1 MGKDS
6 RQSFGWI
13 VGVGMTLEKSIPP
26 FVNLVT
32 LKSARVED
40 LWWREIRGTRI
51 VFFKK
56 LSMIGRLKLEIGNR
70 FHEVH

>member
-26 FVNLVT
+26 FVNL
-32 LKSARVED
+32 VED